1 METEKRKFKRFDA
14 YMSVKYS
21 GTEGTTSKGIGI
33 SRDLCREG
41 LKINFG
47 QSLKEGSQLDL
58 EILIPDDPKPIF
70 SAGIVTWTR
79 AAEGSNQGYDHGVKL
94 VNMDPVDK
102 FRVLDYAYNHWLE
115 TKVNDFADPE
125 RSQEW

>member
-47 QSLKEGSQLDL
+47 QSLKEGSQLHL
-58 EILIPDDPKPIF
+58 EILNPDDPKPIF
-70 SAGIVTWTR
+70 SAG
-79 AAEGSNQGYDHGVKL
+79 ESGSSRTANASSKDSSIS
-94 VNMDPVDK
+94 
-102 FRVLDYAYNHWLE
+102 R
-115 TKVNDFADPE
+115 
-125 RSQEW
+125 